1 MAGLACR
8 QLPVHLQNIVGAV
21 ARLAETFN
29 MKTRGYPVNLIKKI
43 LVAQAAVLFMLA
55 GSAAHAAVDEEVAAR
70 LKPVGDVCIEGQEC
84 AAVPAAATA
93 DAAASET
100 AAAPAAA
107 AGRSGEEIV
116 AQSCGVCHGT
126 GLLEAPLTGDKD
138 AWNVRSDAAGGMDGL
153 LAVAKGGKGAMPPM
167 GTCGTCTDDELV
179 NAIKF
184 MSGL

>member
-1 MAGLACR
+1 
-8 QLPVHLQNIVGAV
+8 
-21 ARLAETFN
+21 
-29 MKTRGYPVNLIKKI
+29 MKLIKKI

-55 GSAAHAAVDEEVAAR
+55 GSAAHAAVDEDVAAR

-93 DAAASET
+93 DAADAAADES
-100 AAAPAAA
+100 AAAPAVA

-116 AQSCGVCHGT
+116 NQSCGVCHGT

-138 AWNVRSDAAGGMDGL
+138 AWSARSDAVGGMDGL